1 MEGPVAVITMLNQK
15 GGVGKTSTCHHLAGT
30 LAQLGR
36 RVLLLDNDPQSS
48 LTQGLWG
55 PDAARRLDPAETL
68 AAIYGGDEPFPD
80 QVIRPSGI
88 DGIEI
93 IPGSRAVNDW
103 NLPRPFEVAFET
115 QACIRSFLA
124 DVRDRY
130 DFILID
136 CPPNLCLC
144 SWAALVASDHLIVP
158 LQAED
163 YGAQGIMDVQESMD
177 LVRSGPNPGLS
188 LLGYLITMFNA
199 RKTVHRAYESSLR
212 ALYRDAVFATTVP
225 HAADYPEAIASRKP
239 VALYKPKGASAKVM
253 KALAEELESRLLHGA
268 ARQGEAA

>member
-1 MEGPVAVITMLNQK
+1 MAVITLMNQK

-36 RVLLLDNDPQSS
+36 RILLLDNDPQSS

-55 PDAARRLDPAETL
+55 PDAARQLDPTETL
-68 AAIYGGDEPFPD
+68 AAVYRGDEPFPD
-80 QVIRPSGI
+80 QIIRPTGIAGI
-88 DGIEI
+88 DIV
-93 IPGSRAVNDW
+93 PGSRAVNDW
-103 NLPRPFEVAFET
+103 NLPRPFEAPFET
-115 QACIRSFLA
+115 QTCIRSFLES
-124 DVRDRY
+124 VKVRY
-130 DFILID
+130 DLILID

-144 SWAALVASDHLIVP
+144 SWAALVASEHLVVP

-163 YGAQGIMDVQESMD
+163 YGAQGIMDVQESMEM
-177 LVRSGPNPGLS
+177 VQSGPNPGLS

-212 ALYRDAVFATTVP
+212 RLYGDAVFATMVP

-239 VALYKPKGASAKVM
+239 VAQYKPKGASAKVM
-253 KALAEELESRLLHGA
+253 KALAEELEARLVHDA
-268 ARQGEAA
+268 SRQGEAA

>member
-1 MEGPVAVITMLNQK
+1 MEGPVAVITLLNQK

-68 AAIYGGDEPFPD
+68 AAVYRGDDPFPD

-93 IPGSRAVNDW
+93 VPGSRAVNDW
-103 NLPRPFEVAFET
+103 NLPRPFEVAFEA
-115 QACIRSFLA
+115 QECIRSFLA

-144 SWAALVASDHLIVP
+144 SWAALVASGHLVVP

-163 YGAQGIMDVQESMD
+163 YGAQGIMDVQESVEM
-177 LVRSGPNPGLS
+177 VRSGPNPGLS
-188 LLGYLITMFNA
+188 LLGYLITMFNP
-199 RKTVHRAYESSLR
+199 RKTVHKAYESSLR
-212 ALYRDAVFATTVP
+212 ALYGDAVFATTVP
-225 HAADYPEAIASRKP
+225 HAADYPEAIAARKP
-239 VALYKPKGASAKVM
+239 VALYKPKGASAKAM
-253 KALAEELESRLLHGA
+253 KALADELESRLLHDA